1 MRQEK
6 EEIVVL
12 NEENYVD
19 QAEKVIKSLKRDKKG
34 NIKLST
40 SQIRNI
46 LAMSSD
52 IYNDVMEIK
61 GDKLTPEIIG
71 RINYLKVRIV
81 YEEGRNPDVVRDFA
95 EKARLRFYLD
105 DVSGSK
111 EKFLY
116 FSRYMEALVAFHR
129 YNGGRD

>member
-6 EEIVVL
+6 SDFVAL

-19 QAEKVIKSLKRDKKG
+19 LAEQVIESLERDRRG

-52 IYNDVMEIK
+52 IYSDVMEIK
-61 GDKLTPEIIG
+61 GDKLIPEIIG

-81 YEEGRNPDVVRDFA
+81 YEEGRNPDVKDFA
-95 EKARLRFYLD
+95 EKAKLRFYIGKQGE
-105 DVSGSK
+105 VSVFQSIYGGTGSISSLQWWK
-111 EKFLY
+111 RL
-116 FSRYMEALVAFHR
+116 S
-129 YNGGRD
+129 D

>member
-1 MRQEK
+1 MRQERSDF
-6 EEIVVL
+6 VAL

-19 QAEKVIKSLKRDKKG
+19 LAEQVIDNLERDRRG

-46 LAMSSD
+46 LAMTSD
-52 IYNDVMEIK
+52 IYSDVMEIK
-61 GDKLTPEIIG
+61 GDKLTPELIG
-71 RINYLKVRIV
+71 RINYLKVRII
-81 YEEGRNPDVVRDFA
+81 YEEGRNGDVKDFA
-95 EKARLRFYLD
+95 EKAKLRGYLD
-105 DVSGSK
+105 RISGSK
-111 EKFLY
+111 EKFLH

>member
-6 EEIVVL
+6 SDFVAL

-19 QAEKVIKSLKRDKKG
+19 LAEQVIESLERDRRG

-52 IYNDVMEIK
+52 IYSDVMEIK
-61 GDKLTPEIIG
+61 GDRLTPEIIG
-71 RINYLKVRIV
+71 RINYLKVRII
-81 YEEGRNPDVVRDFA
+81 YEEGRNPDVKDFA
-95 EKARLRFYLD
+95 EKAKLRLYLD
-105 DVSGSK
+105 RVSGSK

>member
-6 EEIVVL
+6 SDFVAL

-19 QAEKVIKSLKRDKKG
+19 LAEKVIESLERDRRG

-52 IYNDVMEIK
+52 IYSDVM
-61 GDKLTPEIIG
+61 GDKLIPEIIG

-81 YEEGRNPDVVRDFA
+81 YEEGRNPDVKDFA
-95 EKARLRFYLD
+95 EKAKLRFYLD
-105 DVSGSK
+105 HISGSK

>member
-6 EEIVVL
+6 SDFVAL

-19 QAEKVIKSLKRDKKG
+19 LAEQVIESLERDKRG

-52 IYNDVMEIK
+52 IYGDVMEIK

-81 YEEGRNPDVVRDFA
+81 YEEGRNPDVKDFA
-95 EKARLRFYLD
+95 EKAKLRFYLD
-105 DVSGSK
+105 HISGSK